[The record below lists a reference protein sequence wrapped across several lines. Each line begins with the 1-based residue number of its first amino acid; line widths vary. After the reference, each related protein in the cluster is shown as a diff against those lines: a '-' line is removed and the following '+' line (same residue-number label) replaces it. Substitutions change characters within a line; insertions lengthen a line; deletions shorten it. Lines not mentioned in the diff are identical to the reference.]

1 MPRDAPKISHKNPI
15 LLLQSW
21 TRVRQLRQTVTR
33 DRSNILRTSK
43 ILSMERLH
51 IFISRLVG
59 CQFYSWGLWHFAAP
73 SQKWALVFLHTCTEG
88 LFRGAHR
95 LGPGPIE
102 KENHNAHNAHN
113 HGAHNDWVS
122 PGTAAQGGQQSSTY
136 RNCFPVLTTAA
147 ARTMSQQKLGSP
159 DTGEN
164 PESVILSVLTFT
176 WEILAEE
183 EKEVDGNANADASV
197 SEAVKPICQKPTS
210 PIDSEIKGKVPGE
223 KDARGHDNSSHSVSW
238 IKNSRFLQ
246 VKLSFPLTGY
256 EVNLEPCC
264 CCEENLIMPGSGVVM
279 TPGPKY

>member
-1 MPRDAPKISHKNPI
+1 MPCDATKISYKNPI

-33 DRSNILRTSK
+33 DRSNILRISK

-95 LGPGPIE
+95 LEPGPIE
-102 KENHNAHNAHN
+102 KENYSEPEDLRKLLP
-113 HGAHNDWVS
+113 GAHNDWVS
-122 PGTAAQGGQQSSTY
+122 PGTAAQCWQQSSTY

-164 PESVILSVLTFT
+164 PESVSSVVILSVLTFT

-197 SEAVKPICQKPTS
+197 FDAVKPICQKPTS

-238 IKNSRFLQ
+238 TKNSRFLQ
-246 VKLSFPLTGY
+246 AKLSFPLTGY
-256 EVNLEPCC
+256 EVNLEPRCC
-264 CCEENLIMPGSGVVM
+264 C
-279 TPGPKY
+279 